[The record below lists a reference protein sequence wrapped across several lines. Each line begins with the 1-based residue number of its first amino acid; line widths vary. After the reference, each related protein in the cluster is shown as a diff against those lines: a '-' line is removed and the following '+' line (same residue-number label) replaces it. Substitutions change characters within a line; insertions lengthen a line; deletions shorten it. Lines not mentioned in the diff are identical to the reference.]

1 VSEKNQV
8 KIDITASAS
17 GLKKGTEEARRELGA
32 LEKEIN
38 QSGRAAQ
45 QAAGHH
51 DAMRIA
57 VGAVTAAAA
66 GAGLAV
72 GAYLAWQL
80 KLSRAWAEGAEQVAH
95 LAERTSLSVE
105 ELSVMRLELETS
117 KTTLDQYA
125 TGLKNLSVKM
135 FEANSGNKNA
145 QVLFKSLGIE
155 YEDGT
160 GKLRNARDVMDEIA
174 TRFAGMEQGA
184 GKNAIAAKLLGRGIG
199 EDLIPYL
206 NQGGDALKRLREE
219 AEQTGQKVDAETAKA
234 VKELKDNMRAL
245 ELSAQGAAGELAG
258 PFIRALRDIFEEAR
272 RASRE
277 GIWPAIFAG
286 ARAGFSAAAFDTPQQ
301 SLNKLLAQRTGM
313 LGEVSR
319 YQDLLDGP
327 AQPGQRQQRQMWQEQ
342 LNQLNA
348 GLNALQIRIETAAG
362 IVRINEPG
370 GITGTS
376 PKTSA
381 PDAALKD
388 ESERRGRA
396 GAKQLTFDELLA
408 KNAQKRE
415 QMIQQQED
423 EATRNYV
430 RDAEART
437 RAEEREAEAVEKLAR
452 RYKDMIDPMEPLR
465 RQLAEIEKLYASGKL
480 TADEYA
486 EAMFMIQNKME
497 DLNVKA
503 NEVKDAGLKE
513 LQTAIEGW
521 GRESSREIGRMVVD
535 GEFNLKRLGNAFK
548 NLAAD
553 IIAMQIQR
561 QWVTP
566 LLGAA
571 TNWLGG
577 LFGGGGRSGGG
588 GASFTAPSVVAHA
601 GYGPGDAMQMRMVSP
616 ALFAN
621 APRFHSGR
629 SPREVPAII
638 RDDESVLTPG
648 QMRQLAPARGAPN
661 VTVNV
666 INQGGQQMAVERAS
680 APRFDGQAYVID
692 VWLRA
697 MRNDSGLRDQTRQM
711 LAAPV

>member
-1 VSEKNQV
+1 MSEKNQV

-17 GLKKGTEEARRELGA
+17 GLKKGADEARRELDA
-32 LEKEIN
+32 LEKDVN
-38 QSGRAAQ
+38 QAGQAAQ

-51 DAMRIA
+51 DAMRLA
-57 VGAVTAAAA
+57 VGSVAVAAA

-72 GAYLAWQL
+72 AGYLAWQL
-80 KLSRAWAEGAEQVAH
+80 KLSRAWAEGAEEVAH

-117 KTTLDQYA
+117 KTSMAQYA

-145 QVLFKSLGIE
+145 QMLFKALGIE

-160 GKLRNARDVMDEIA
+160 GKLREARDVMDDIA
-174 TRFAGMEQGA
+174 TRFAGMEKGA
-184 GKNAIAAKLLGRGIG
+184 GKNALAAKLLGRGIG

-206 NQGGDALKRLREE
+206 NQGGDGLKRLREE
-219 AEQTGQKVDAETAKA
+219 AEQTGQKIDAETANA
-234 VKELKDNMRAL
+234 VKQLKDDMRAL

-286 ARAGFSAAAFDTPQQ
+286 ARAGFGALAFDTPQQ
-301 SLNKLLAQRTGM
+301 SLDKLLSQRSGM
-313 LGEVSR
+313 LGEVAR
-319 YQDLLDGP
+319 FQGLLDAP

-342 LNQLNA
+342 ISQLNA
-348 GLNALQIRIETAAG
+348 GLNALQVRIETAAG

-370 GITGTS
+370 GISGTT
-376 PKTSA
+376 PKTGA

-388 ESERRGRA
+388 ETERRGRA
-396 GAKQLTFDELLA
+396 GPKQMTFDELLA

-430 RDAEART
+430 RDSEART
-437 RAEEREAEAVEKLAR
+437 RAEEREAEAVDKLAR

-465 RQLAEIEKLYASGKL
+465 RQLAEIEKLYNSGKL
-480 TADEYA
+480 SADEYA

-503 NEVKDAGLKE
+503 NEVKDTGLKE

-521 GRESSREIGRMVVD
+521 GRESSREIGRMVAD
-535 GEFNLKRLGNAFK
+535 GEFSLKRLGNAFR

-577 LFGGGGRSGGG
+577 LISPGG
-588 GASFTAPSVVAHA
+588 GASFVAPSMIAHA

-648 QMRQLAPARGAPN
+648 QMRQLAPARSVPS

-666 INQGGQQMAVERAS
+666 INQGGQQMEVERAS

-697 MRNDSGLRDQTRQM
+697 MRTDSGLRDQTRQM